1 MVISIGIHPAFASG
15 NVGVV
20 VTIAAKDLFLDLEV
34 LSIMKSI
41 SLLGHEVEV
50 ETDDDDDD
58 DALPKYAF
66 LEHLKMLVVYWRD
79 FNFRHLL
86 FVGSLQ

>member
-15 NVGVV
+15 KVGVV
-20 VTIAAKDLFLDLEV
+20 VTIAAEDLFLDLEV

-41 SLLGHEVEV
+41 SLFGHEV

-66 LEHLKMLVVYWRD
+66 LEHLNMLVVYWRISIS
-79 FNFRHLL
+79 
-86 FVGSLQ
+86 VGSLQ